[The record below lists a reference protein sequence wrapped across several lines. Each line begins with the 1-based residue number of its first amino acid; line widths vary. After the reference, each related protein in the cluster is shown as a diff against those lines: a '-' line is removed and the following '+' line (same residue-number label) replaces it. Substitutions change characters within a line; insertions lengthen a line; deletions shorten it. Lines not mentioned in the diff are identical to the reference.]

1 MIRWLF
7 QKCSPSLKKKASQ
20 RPDKSSS
27 VYAAA
32 YQTAL
37 KELLDTA
44 IVNGDGDLFLFR
56 RNDSIPI
63 RLADFKEKAERSI
76 SNGKKNQLYQTAI
89 QDLFQPYGRQTPEN
103 IIYVYPLGNF
113 YKLGKLTI
121 SKEDLLAFQK
131 EMGYKQFDP
140 SEVFTSLYLYYL
152 TEGKVREKSWDSS
165 LIKKKKILFQ
175 NKNIWIIWIKVIY
188 PGFPGTPN

>member
-56 RNDSIPI
+56 RSDSIPSM
-63 RLADFKEKAERSI
+63 LAAFKEKAERSF

-89 QDLFQPYGRQTPEN
+89 QDLFHPYGRKTPEN
-103 IIYVYPLGNF
+103 IIYVYPLGDF

-131 EMGYKQFDP
+131 EMGYEQFDP